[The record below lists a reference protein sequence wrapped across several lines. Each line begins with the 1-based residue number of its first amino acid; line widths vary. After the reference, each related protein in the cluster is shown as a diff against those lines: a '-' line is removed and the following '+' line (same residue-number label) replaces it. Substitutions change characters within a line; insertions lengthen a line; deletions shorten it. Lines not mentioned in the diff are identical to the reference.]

1 MGRERLDIFSTPTIF
16 LSVAGETCG
25 AGATRALRR
34 GFLAEKYGLEGQ
46 HTRREPTCR
55 QYAARRARRLY
66 RDTPSLW
73 YDVGTAA
80 PRDELNVARS
90 SESALASRVAPDCF
104 SWGRRAAR
112 QSTSLVS
119 CDTHN
124 PVRTAPFPL
133 TTRIRV
139 PYTLYQSTVV

>member
-80 PRDELNVARS
+80 PRDELKVARF
-90 SESALASRVAPDCF
+90 SESALASRVARLALGLEPE
-104 SWGRRAAR
+104 
-112 QSTSLVS
+112 
-119 CDTHN
+119 H
-124 PVRTAPFPL
+124 
-133 TTRIRV
+133 RILCRLGGT
-139 PYTLYQSTVV
+139 PNNLFLRLETLQQ

>member
-1 MGRERLDIFSTPTIF
+1 MRAEIKVPGAHLVTWFF
-16 LSVAGETCG
+16 FSVAGETCG

-90 SESALASRVAPDCF
+90 SESASRVVRLGLEPKHRILCRLGGTPNNL
-104 SWGRRAAR
+104 SLRLETR
-112 QSTSLVS
+112 Q
-119 CDTHN
+119 
-124 PVRTAPFPL
+124 
-133 TTRIRV
+133 
-139 PYTLYQSTVV
+139 Q